1 MMSTGQDSTVDDPT
15 ETSTVEVATQTTGSG
30 LTSSSSLGADLY
42 FRCAVLLLGVVG
54 AAANGLVLYA
64 MVAAKQHKKHVLIF
78 SQNALDLVNCMAWV
92 IGYSINLSSIYLSG
106 TGGYWLCLTIMSYAG
121 ALAAYSGS
129 QINLAAISIER
140 YLKIVHHV
148 WAKAKLRN
156 WMIYSTIAFAWIAG
170 IVIAA
175 ADIIPTAVVI
185 NGVCYSGFHLLNPT
199 IVKARLVWEFLS
211 LYVTIILIFTY
222 CYGRILVVI
231 RRQARV
237 MAAHS
242 GHGSNTVQ
250 DQTKKIQN
258 SVIKTMILVGLL
270 ITVTWAPLYTY
281 LLHVYFGEIS
291 LDENVLSSA
300 LFIAYLYVCI
310 NPFIYATKFAP
321 VKRVLWGL
329 ITRKKNV
336 HAAESG
342 GNT

>member
-1 MMSTGQDSTVDDPT
+1 V
-15 ETSTVEVATQTTGSG
+15 
-30 LTSSSSLGADLY
+30 
-42 FRCAVLLLGVVG
+42 GVVG
-54 AAANGLVLYA
+54 TAANGLVLYA

-78 SQNALDLVNCMAWV
+78 NQNALDLVSCLSLD
-92 IGYSINLSSIYLSG
+92 ISYSIHLSNIYLSG
-106 TGGYWLCLTIMSYAG
+106 TGGYWPCLTIMSFAG
-121 ALAAYSGS
+121 AMAAYCGS
-129 QINLAAISIER
+129 QINLAAISTER

-148 WAKAKLRN
+148 WADAKLCN
-156 WMIYSTIAFAWIAG
+156 WIIYSTIAFAWIAG

-175 ADIIPTAVVI
+175 ADVIPTAVVI
-185 NGVCYSGFHLLNPT
+185 NGVCYSGSDLLNPMAA
-199 IVKARLVWEFLS
+199 KARLVWEFLS
-211 LYVTIILIFTY
+211 LYVTIIFIFTY

-250 DQTKKIQN
+250 DQTKTIQN
-258 SVIKTMILVGLL
+258 SVIKTMILVSLL
-270 ITVTWAPLYTY
+270 LTVTWAPVYTY
-281 LLHVYFGEIS
+281 LLLVYFGEIS
-291 LDENVLSSA
+291 IDENVLSSA

-310 NPFIYATKFAP
+310 NPFIYATNFAP
-321 VKRVLWGL
+321 VKRVLWCL